1 MKTYDRIKELAGKRG
16 WSLQT
21 LATKAGIGIN
31 SIYRWRKMTP
41 TTDNIAS
48 VADILNVSVDYLLG
62 NTDDPSPAKR
72 QSDDD
77 PVDLAGTHIF
87 TYQGRPVS
95 KEDWEVIQAILKRHD
110 EDGD

>member
-1 MKTYDRIKELAGKRG
+1 MALFSRIKETARKRG
-16 WSLQT
+16 WSLQHT
-21 LATKAGIGIN
+21 AIKAGLSIN
-31 SIYRWRKMTP
+31 TIYGWKTKKPAAESIQ
-41 TTDNIAS
+41 A
-48 VADILNVSVDYLLG
+48 VADVLHVSVDYLLG

-72 QSDDD
+72 QSNDD